1 MKKIYFIL
9 TDAGTALGKI
19 IKFKTGKK
27 YTHVSIALDENLER
41 MYSFS
46 RINPYI
52 CFLGGFMHEKL
63 NVGCFKRFKN
73 TEAKICYIEITDYQY
88 EKLEEQIKIFDRN
101 RSMYKFNVLGLI
113 YILFNKKIHRE
124 NYFYCAEF
132 IKHILKNANVNIKLP
147 DMPRP
152 ENFEELQNSKVIY
165 KGILNKYNTT
175 KIKILETFDAVK
187 VS

>member
-1 MKKIYFIL
+1 MKKIYFVL

-19 IKFKTGKK
+19 IKLKTRKK
-27 YTHVSIALDENLER
+27 YTHVSIAIDENLEK

-52 CFLGGFMHEKL
+52 FFIGGFMHERL

-73 TEAKICYIEITDYQY
+73 TKAKICYIEITDYQY
-88 EKLEEQIKIFDRN
+88 EKLQEQIKIFEKN
-101 RSMYKFNVLGLI
+101 RTKYKFNVLGLT
-113 YILFNKKIHRE
+113 YILFNKEIHRE

-132 IKHILKNANVNIKLP
+132 IKYILLKSNINIKLP

-152 ENFEELQNSKVIY
+152 EDFEKIKNSKIIY
-165 KGILNKYNTT
+165 EGLLNKY
-175 KIKILETFDAVK
+175 KKVPMLETA
-187 VS
+187 